1 MFQCPYAERCCSK
14 RCILI
19 VISLHYMKPAKF
31 KFYRR
36 ICIGNRMV
44 SNAMRIKH
52 ARVSFPK
59 GSNLWPLLEN
69 CFKLIG
75 WFYHHIVFP
84 PIGSV
89 YYRFLHCNNTKLHC
103 YYKKIA
109 LLFPKIAPWL
119 NKLHCCL
126 ITALKSTNHS
136 GGRNI
141 FMYIINL

>member
-1 MFQCPYAERCCSK
+1 
-14 RCILI
+14 
-19 VISLHYMKPAKF
+19 MKPAKF
-31 KFYRR
+31 KLYRR

-44 SNAMRIKH
+44 SSAMWIKH
-52 ARVSFPK
+52 ARARVSFSK

-89 YYRFLHCNNTKLHC
+89 YYRFLHCSNRKLHCDYKKLHC
-103 YYKKIA
+103 YFQK
-109 LLFPKIAPWL
+109 FAPWL

-126 ITALKSTNHS
+126 ITALKSTNQS
-136 GGRNI
+136 GGI
-141 FMYIINL
+141 FLCILLIYKSVIVTVIQNKWHKMWTDYTKA